1 MEILSNPI
9 FDKKIGSYNVM
20 TQMNV
25 VEYMN
30 LIRGSVKKN
39 ELQRPRVRSSK
50 SIYANLKEDLKA
62 GCIIPPIVL
71 SLYSQ
76 YSGVVTD
83 KVEIERFILDHKDQ
97 LFILDG
103 LQRTYTI
110 QDMLEE
116 LGDEV
121 KVDTVIR
128 VEVYLGL
135 NREGVLYRMLTLNTG
150 QTPMSLR
157 HQIEIIYLDLL
168 DNRNDYGLKF
178 IRDNDNKPK
187 DVDSFYFSE
196 AIDAFTSFVS
206 QDYLQITREKLL
218 STIESFDNLSKLKN
232 EKDAFLDLMYVYS
245 QFVKNMNGILKGKDI
260 KEMMGDELREHFYGE
275 NTLSIFNRSQ
285 TMTGYAAA
293 VARLIQDEVYD
304 DIKAVASD
312 YDKLNEEN
320 VTESIKKLLLCM
332 DEIRR
337 TAKKIGNAQRCYFY
351 YFFKSLLDRENDE
364 TYMEPMKSVNKA
376 LQNYRRDQ

>member
-9 FDKKIGSYNVM
+9 LDKKIGSFNVM
-20 TQMNV
+20 TQMNIK
-25 VEYMN
+25 EYME
-30 LIRGSVKKN
+30 LIKDSVKKN

-76 YSGVVTD
+76 YTGDVKD
-83 KVEIERFILDHKDQ
+83 KNAIKEFIQSNKDQ

-110 QDMLEE
+110 QDL
-116 LGDEV
+116 LDEV
-121 KVDTVIR
+121 GKETQLDTLVR

-178 IRDNDNKPK
+178 IRDNDKKPK
-187 DVDSFYFSE
+187 DVDAFYFSE

-232 EKDAFLDLMYVYS
+232 EKDAFLDLMSVYS
-245 QFVKNMNGILKGKDI
+245 SFIKKMDAILKGTDI
-260 KEMMGDELREHFYGE
+260 KEMMGEDLREHFYGE
-275 NTLSIFNRSQ
+275 NTLSLFNRSQ

-293 VARLIQDEVYD
+293 VARLIQTGVYD
-304 DIKAVASD
+304 EIKTVGD
-312 YDKLNEEN
+312 CFERLDEDDVKD
-320 VTESIKKLLLCM
+320 SIKELLLCM
-332 DEIRR
+332 DDIRR

-351 YFFKSLLDRENDE
+351 YFFKALLDKENDD
-364 TYMEPMKSVNKA
+364 TYMEATESVKKA
-376 LQNYRRDQ
+376 FQNYRRDQ

>member
-1 MEILSNPI
+1 MEILTKPI
-9 FDKKIGSYNVM
+9 LDKKIGSFNVM
-20 TQMNV
+20 TQMNI
-25 VEYMN
+25 VEYME
-30 LIRGSVKKN
+30 LIKDSVKKN

-62 GCIIPPIVL
+62 GCLIPPIVL
-71 SLYSQ
+71 SLFSQ
-76 YSGVVTD
+76 YDGSAND
-83 KVEIERFILDHKDQ
+83 KEEIKKFIQGNKDQ

-110 QDMLEE
+110 QDL
-116 LGDEV
+116 LDETGKDV
-121 KVDTVIR
+121 HLDTVIR

-157 HQIEIIYLDLL
+157 HQIEIIYLELL
-168 DNRNDYGLKF
+168 DNRNEYGIKF
-178 IRDNDNKPK
+178 IRDNDKKPK

-218 STIESFDNLSKLKN
+218 STLESFDNLSKLKN
-232 EKDAFLDLMYVYS
+232 EKDAFLDLMSVYS
-245 QFVKNMNGILKGKDI
+245 NFIKKMDSILNSVDI
-260 KEMMGDELREHFYGE
+260 KELMEDDLREHFYGE
-275 NTLSIFNRSQ
+275 NTLSLFNRSQ

-293 VARLIQDEVYD
+293 LARLIQTGVYD
-304 DIKAVASD
+304 EIGKV
-312 YDKLNEEN
+312 NEGFEQLDSAD
-320 VTESIKKLLLCM
+320 VIDSIRELLLCM
-332 DEIRR
+332 DDIRR

-351 YFFKSLLDRENDE
+351 YYFKALLDKENDD
-364 TYMEPMKSVNKA
+364 TYMQATKSVRKA

>member
-1 MEILSNPI
+1 MEILSNPTL
-9 FDKKIGSYNVM
+9 DKKIGSYNVM
-20 TQMNV
+20 TQMNIM
-25 VEYMN
+25 EYME
-30 LIRGSVKKN
+30 LIKDSVKKN

-76 YSGVVTD
+76 YEGD
-83 KVEIERFILDHKDQ
+83 VENKNSIKEFIQSNKDQ

-110 QDMLEE
+110 QDL
-116 LGDEV
+116 LDEV
-121 KVDTVIR
+121 GKEAQLDTVVR

-178 IRDNDNKPK
+178 IRDNDMKPK
-187 DVDSFYFSE
+187 DVDAFYFSE
-196 AIDAFTSFVS
+196 AIDAFTSFVG

-232 EKDAFLDLMYVYS
+232 EKDAFLDLISVYS
-245 QFVKNMNGILKGKDI
+245 KFIKKMDSILKGTDI
-260 KEMMGDELREHFYGE
+260 KEMMGEDLREHFYGE
-275 NTLSIFNRSQ
+275 NTLSLFNRSQ

-293 VARLIQDEVYD
+293 VARLIQTGVYD
-304 DIKAVASD
+304 EIKTVGEGFERLD
-312 YDKLNEEN
+312 EDDVKD
-320 VTESIKKLLLCM
+320 SIRELLLCM
-332 DEIRR
+332 DDIRR

-351 YFFKSLLDRENDE
+351 YFFKALLDKENED
-364 TYMEPMKSVNKA
+364 TYMEATKSVKKA
-376 LQNYRRDQ
+376 FQNYRRDQ

>member
-1 MEILSNPI
+1 MELLSNPI
-9 FDKKIGSYNVM
+9 LDKKIGSFNVM
-20 TQMNV
+20 AQMSIA
-25 VEYMN
+25 EYME
-30 LIRGSVKKN
+30 LIKDSVKKN

-50 SIYANLKEDLKA
+50 SIYANLKEDLRA

-76 YSGVVTD
+76 YDGSVDD
-83 KVEIERFILDHKDQ
+83 KEAIKSFIQDNKDQ

-110 QDMLEE
+110 QDL
-116 LGDEV
+116 LDEV
-121 KVDTVIR
+121 ASNAQLDTVIR

-168 DNRNDYGLKF
+168 DNRNDYGLTF
-178 IRDNDNKPK
+178 IRDNDKKPK
-187 DVDSFYFSE
+187 DVDAFYFSE
-196 AIDAFTSFVS
+196 AVDAFTSFVS

-232 EKDAFLDLMYVYS
+232 EKDAFLDLMSVYS
-245 QFVKNMNGILKGKDI
+245 IFIKKMDSILRGIDI
-260 KEMMGDELREHFYGE
+260 KEMMGDDLREHFYGE
-275 NTLSIFNRSQ
+275 NTISLFNRSQ

-293 VARLIQDEVYD
+293 VAKLVQTGVYD
-304 DIKAVASD
+304 EIRAVTGD
-312 YDKLNEEN
+312 LDRLEEN
-320 VTESIKKLLLCM
+320 DVKDSVRELLLCM
-332 DEIRR
+332 DDIRR

-351 YFFKSLLDRENDE
+351 YYFKALFDKENND
-364 TYMEPMKSVNKA
+364 TYMEATMSVRKA